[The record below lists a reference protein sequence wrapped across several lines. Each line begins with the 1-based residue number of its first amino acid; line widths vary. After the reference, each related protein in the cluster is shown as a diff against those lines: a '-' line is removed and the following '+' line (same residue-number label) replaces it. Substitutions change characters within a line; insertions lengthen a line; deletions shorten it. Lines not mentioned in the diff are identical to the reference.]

1 MEFLPY
7 IIDGIVILTVLLLV
21 FMGYRKGF
29 LFAAFSFLPML
40 CAFIGVKIFTVPVA
54 NTIKNT
60 VLYEKLIVG
69 IGEKIAVDA
78 TFSERWME
86 PDLLSYLD
94 MPDFLKE
101 ILTNAGVDSVS
112 GFLDMEGISL
122 FLAESIA
129 DVCVFIFSGILV
141 YFVILIA
148 GKLLLHFLDFMANL
162 PVLSFFNQLFGAAIG
177 GVQGL
182 LWIWIAGIVLALQ
195 ECSGSMQAVF
205 VALEQTKIATI
216 VYENNFLLQMLLQI
230 FG

>member
-1 MEFLPY
+1 MEFSPY
-7 IIDGIVILTVLLLV
+7 IIDGIVLLIVLFLA

-29 LFAAFSFLPML
+29 FFATFSFLPML
-40 CAFIGVKIFTVPVA
+40 CAFIGVKVLTVPVA
-54 NTIKNT
+54 SAIKKT
-60 VLYEKLIVG
+60 VLYENLIER
-69 IGEKIAVDA
+69 IGEKVAIDA

-101 ILTNAGVDSVS
+101 IIQNSGLESVS
-112 GFLDMEGISL
+112 GLLDMEGISL

-129 DVCVFIFSGILV
+129 DVCVFIFSALLV

-148 GKLLLHFLDFMANL
+148 GKLLLHFLDLMANL

-177 GVQGL
+177 GVQGV
-182 LWIWIAGIVLALQ
+182 LWIWVIGIVLALQ
-195 ECSGSMQAVF
+195 ECSGGMQTIIL
-205 VALEQTKIATI
+205 ALEDTKIASI
-216 VYENNFLLQMLLQI
+216 LYENNFLLQLMLQI